1 MPATTRTNSM
11 KLLSTDLDY
20 RKLAAANAA
29 AGTLFWFYTFYVIGH
44 LPLGDGTGLQ
54 WLAAVP
60 LATIFAM
67 FFLPAWILV
76 AIGRF
81 PRVALALGV
90 CGLIA
95 FVVVWAELLAEIAK
109 AQHH

>member
-1 MPATTRTNSM
+1 M
-11 KLLSTDLDY
+11 KLSTDLVF
-20 RKLAAANAA
+20 RKLAAATAT

-60 LATIFAM
+60 LATIFAI
-67 FFLPAWILV
+67 FFLPAWVLV
-76 AIGRF
+76 ATGRF
-81 PRVALALGV
+81 PRLALALGV

-95 FVVVWAELLAEIAK
+95 FVVVWAELLVEIAK